1 MQKPEVQTR
10 KETVM
15 QHDGSLFVTEDGN
28 GTIWRISRTRSV
40 RSKIGPQPQLLGIM
54 AGYKF

>member
-1 MQKPEVQTR
+1 
-10 KETVM
+10 M